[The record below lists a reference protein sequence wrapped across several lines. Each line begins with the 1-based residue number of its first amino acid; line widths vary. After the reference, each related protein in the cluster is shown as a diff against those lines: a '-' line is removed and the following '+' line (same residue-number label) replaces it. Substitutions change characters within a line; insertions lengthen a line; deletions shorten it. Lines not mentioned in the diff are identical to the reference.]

1 VEDTNVD
8 GRIILKCMFN
18 KPVEGG
24 VDGTDVPQDTE
35 KYRVTAN
42 AVMEPSGSIKYRE
55 FLEQMKNY
63 QLFRKDS
70 APWS

>member
-1 VEDTNVD
+1 MV
-8 GRIILKCMFN
+8 N
-18 KPVEGG
+18 KSVEGDA
-24 VDGTDVPQDTE
+24 DGTDLTQDTD
-35 KYRVTAN
+35 KYRGTAN
-42 AVMEPSGSIKYRE
+42 AVMEPSGSIKQRE